1 VSWETLTWRP
11 VDASNP
17 EGIAP
22 ILSEVDTLRSA
33 LEEAAA
39 SLVMAPVTITAL
51 EVADIASPSELPDG
65 FAVVV
70 TFELLGKG
78 RLPLAV
84 ALDPSGGDLLAG
96 SRFDVAELGRR
107 LAEELDAAVGFIA
120 GEGLQ
125 VGPADGAT
133 LAAGDALVLLRMTL
147 TDADGAEARLVAAVD
162 SEAPADLGMHLILVK
177 EMGKITMAPPE
188 LPRAKPA
195 AVEPQPAPQPMVPAM
210 DPVALAAQMA
220 YAQMQGGYPGMPGG
234 YPQMQG
240 MPGGYPGPQ
249 GMPQM
254 PGGYPQMQGMP
265 QQGGYPQMQGMP
277 QQGGYPQMQGMP
289 QQGGYP
295 GYPGAGY
302 ASAPSAYPSNVRPL
316 SFEELS
322 GGSVTGQGGSM
333 ELLYGVNLEVTV
345 EIGRTRLPI
354 REVLALTPGSIVEL
368 DKLAGEKVD
377 VLVNGHL
384 IATGEVVVV
393 DENFGVRI
401 TDVSARARRLAMG
414 EGAA

>member
-1 VSWETLTWRP
+1 MSWETLTWRP

-22 ILSEVDTLRSA
+22 LLSEAEMIRSA
-33 LEEAAA
+33 LEEAANGVLMT
-39 SLVMAPVTITAL
+39 SVRITNF
-51 EVADIASPSELPDG
+51 EVAEVASPADLPEG

-84 ALDPSGGDLLAG
+84 ALDPSGGELLAG
-96 SRFDVAELGRR
+96 SKFDVAELGRR
-107 LAEELDAAVGFIA
+107 LAEDLDAVVGMIA

-125 VGPADGAT
+125 VGPADAAT
-133 LAAGDALVLLRMTL
+133 LSPNDPLVLLRLTL
-147 TDADGAEARLVAAVD
+147 TDLEGAEVRLVAAVD
-162 SEAPADLGMHLILVK
+162 SEAPSGLGMHLILVK

-188 LPRAKPA
+188 LRRKQA
-195 AVEPQPAPQPMVPAM
+195 EPEPVTQPAPQPVAPAM
-210 DPVALAAQMA
+210 DPAAMAA
-220 YAQMQGGYPGMPGG
+220 YAQMQGGYAGMQGGYAGMPGGYPQMPGGYPQMPGGYPQAQGGYPGMPGG
-234 YPQMQG
+234 YPQMPGAGYPG
-240 MPGGYPGPQ
+240 MPGG
-249 GMPQM
+249 
-254 PGGYPQMQGMP
+254 
-265 QQGGYPQMQGMP
+265 
-277 QQGGYPQMQGMP
+277 
-289 QQGGYP
+289 
-295 GYPGAGY
+295 GYPGAP
-302 ASAPSAYPSNVRPL
+302 AAYPSNVHPL
-316 SFEELS
+316 TFDDLS
-322 GGSVTGQGGSM
+322 QGPSTGSGGSM

>member
-22 ILSEVDTLRSA
+22 ILSEAETLRSA

-39 SLVMAPVTITAL
+39 SLVMAPVTISSLEMT
-51 EVADIASPSELPDG
+51 EVASPAELPDG
-65 FAVVV
+65 FVVVV

-96 SRFDVAELGRR
+96 SRFDVSELGRR

-125 VGPADGAT
+125 VGPAEGAT
-133 LAAGDALVLLRMTL
+133 LAEGDALVLLRITL

-162 SEAPADLGMHLILVK
+162 SEAPSDLGMHLILVK
-177 EMGKITMAPPE
+177 EMGKITMAPSD
-188 LPRAKPA
+188 LPRKQA
-195 AVEPQPAPQPMVPAM
+195 APEPQPAPQPVAPAM
-210 DPVALAAQMA
+210 DPAALAAQAA
-220 YAQMQGGYPGMPGG
+220 YASMQGGGYPQMPGG
-234 YPQMQG
+234 YPQV
-240 MPGGYPGPQ
+240 PGAY
-249 GMPQM
+249 PQM
-254 PGGYPQMQGMP
+254 PGGYPQMP
-265 QQGGYPQMQGMP
+265 GGYPP
-277 QQGGYPQMQGMP
+277 APA
-289 QQGGYP
+289 
-295 GYPGAGY
+295 GYPGAPTG
-302 ASAPSAYPSNVRPL
+302 YPSNVRPL
-316 SFEELS
+316 TFDELS
-322 GGSVTGQGGSM
+322 AGTSTGPGGSM

-354 REVLALTPGSIVEL
+354 RDVLALTPGSIVEL

>member
-22 ILSEVDTLRSA
+22 ILSEAETLRSA

-39 SLVMAPVTITAL
+39 SLVMAPVTISAL
-51 EVADIASPSELPDG
+51 EVAEVASPAELPDG

-133 LAAGDALVLLRMTL
+133 LAAGDALVLLRITL
-147 TDADGAEARLVAAVD
+147 TDGDGAEARLVAAVD
-162 SEAPADLGMHLILVK
+162 REAPADLGMHLILVK

-188 LPRAKPA
+188 LPRKKPA
-195 AVEPQPAPQPMVPAM
+195 AAMDPAPQPMAPAM
-210 DPVALAAQMA
+210 DPAAIAAQAA
-220 YAQMQGGYPGMPGG
+220 YASMQGGG
-234 YPQMQG
+234 Y
-240 MPGGYPGPQ
+240 
-249 GMPQM
+249 PQM
-254 PGGYPQMQGMP
+254 PGGYPQMQG
-265 QQGGYPQMQGMP
+265 GGYPQMP
-277 QQGGYPQMQGMP
+277 GGYPQMPNGYPQMP
-289 QQGGYP
+289 GGYP
-295 GYPGAGY
+295 G
-302 ASAPSAYPSNVRPL
+302 APTGYPSNVRPL
-316 SFEELS
+316 TFDELS
-322 GGSVTGQGGSM
+322 AGTSTGPGGSM

>member
-22 ILSEVDTLRSA
+22 ILSEAETLRSA

-51 EVADIASPSELPDG
+51 EMAEVASPAELPDG

-133 LAAGDALVLLRMTL
+133 LAAGDALVLLRITL
-147 TDADGAEARLVAAVD
+147 TDGDGAEARLVAAVD

-177 EMGKITMAPPE
+177 EMGKITMAPSD
-188 LPRAKPA
+188 LPRKK
-195 AVEPQPAPQPMVPAM
+195 AVPEPLPQPAPQPISSAM
-210 DPVALAAQMA
+210 DPAGLAAQAA
-220 YAQMQGGYPGMPGG
+220 YASMQGGG
-234 YPQMQG
+234 Y
-240 MPGGYPGPQ
+240 
-249 GMPQM
+249 PQM
-254 PGGYPQMQGMP
+254 PGGYPQMQG
-265 QQGGYPQMQGMP
+265 GGYPQMQG
-277 QQGGYPQMQGMP
+277 GGYPQMPGGFPQMP
-289 QQGGYP
+289 GGYP
-295 GYPGAGY
+295 QAPAGYPGAPTG
-302 ASAPSAYPSNVRPL
+302 YPSNVRPL
-316 SFEELS
+316 TFDELS
-322 GGSVTGQGGSM
+322 AGASTGPGGSM

-401 TDVSARARRLAMG
+401 TDVSARARRLAMS

>member
-22 ILSEVDTLRSA
+22 LMSEAEMIRSA
-33 LEEAAA
+33 LEEAANGVLMT
-39 SLVMAPVTITAL
+39 SVRITRL
-51 EVADIASPSELPDG
+51 EVAEVASPADLPEG
-65 FAVVV
+65 FDVVV

-84 ALDPSGGDLLAG
+84 ALDPSGGDLLGG
-96 SRFDVAELGRR
+96 SKFDVAELGRR
-107 LAEELDAAVGFIA
+107 LAEDLDAVVGMIA

-133 LAAGDALVLLRMTL
+133 LSPTEPLVLLRLTL
-147 TDADGAEARLVAAVD
+147 TDLDGAEARLVAAVD
-162 SEAPADLGMHLILVK
+162 SEAPAGLGMHLILVK
-177 EMGKITMAPPE
+177 EMGKIRMAPPE
-188 LPRAKPA
+188 LPRKVA
-195 AVEPQPAPQPMVPAM
+195 EPEPVAQPAPQPVAPAM
-210 DPVALAAQMA
+210 DPAAMAA
-220 YAQMQGGYPGMPGG
+220 YAQMQGGYP
-234 YPQMQG
+234 
-240 MPGGYPGPQ
+240 
-249 GMPQM
+249 QM
-254 PGGYPQMQGMP
+254 PGGYPQMPGGHAQMP
-265 QQGGYPQMQGMP
+265 GGYPQV
-277 QQGGYPQMQGMP
+277 
-289 QQGGYP
+289 
-295 GYPGAGY
+295 PGAGY
-302 ASAPSAYPSNVRPL
+302 GAAPAAYPSNVRPL
-316 SFEELS
+316 TFDELSQGATTGS
-322 GGSVTGQGGSM
+322 GGSI

-401 TDVSARARRLAMG
+401 TDVSVRARRLAMG

>member
-1 VSWETLTWRP
+1 MSWETLTWRP

-17 EGIAP
+17 VGIAP
-22 ILSEVDTLRSA
+22 ILSEADTLRSA

-39 SLVMAPVTITAL
+39 SLVMAPVTISAL
-51 EVADIASPSELPDG
+51 EMTEVASPGDLPDG

-84 ALDPSGGDLLAG
+84 ALDPSGGDMLAG

-107 LAEELDAAVGFIA
+107 LAEEFDAAVGFIA

-133 LAAGDALVLLRMTL
+133 LAAGDALVLLRITL
-147 TDADGAEARLVAAVD
+147 TDADGAEARLVVAVD

-177 EMGKITMAPPE
+177 EMGKITMAPSD
-188 LPRAKPA
+188 LHKAKPA
-195 AVEPQPAPQPMVPAM
+195 AESQPAAAPQPIATAM
-210 DPVALAAQMA
+210 DPAAIAAQAA
-220 YAQMQGGYPGMPGG
+220 YASMQSGYQQMPGG
-234 YPQMQG
+234 YQ
-240 MPGGYPGPQ
+240 
-249 GMPQM
+249 QM
-254 PGGYPQMQGMP
+254 PGGYPQMQGGYQQMP
-265 QQGGYPQMQGMP
+265 GGYPQMQG
-277 QQGGYPQMQGMP
+277 GYPQAP
-289 QQGGYP
+289 AGYP
-295 GYPGAGY
+295 GGPAG
-302 ASAPSAYPSNVRPL
+302 YPSNVRPL
-316 SFEELS
+316 TFDELS
-322 GGSVTGQGGSM
+322 AGASTGPGGSM

-345 EIGRTRLPI
+345 EIGRTHLPI

-384 IATGEVVVV
+384 IACGEVVVV

-414 EGAA
+414 EGAACP